1 MIIMK
6 SNLMR
11 KIMLLCAGAIIMLVS
26 CEKDPDNGITAKNMK
41 GMFVV
46 CEGNFGSAEGDIT
59 WYNPEDGN
67 TVKSLYYS
75 ANGTELG
82 DIAQSFI
89 IADTLGLITV
99 NNSQKVTVVSMK
111 SFAMVK
117 NLNNF
122 SYPRGITRA
131 NEKTVYVANG
141 NGSADNYIYSIDLA
155 TLKKTDSLVVS
166 KGPESLLTVGD
177 KVYATISGGWNND
190 GNTVI
195 EIDPETFEITKTYT
209 VGSCPVD
216 LVADNNMNIWVYC
229 KGVPD
234 YSAYP
239 DISYTGMGL
248 CKIDRTTGNV
258 TTFEFTE
265 MVSPGI
271 YNVAASPDGKT
282 IYYLNDGVFAVAS
295 TATSL
300 PASALIDGSFYG
312 IDVDPKSGNLVG
324 LDAVNSKAVIFNTNG
339 IEQYSFETGNFPNS
353 VIFSIE

>member
-1 MIIMK
+1 MK

-82 DIAQSFI
+82 DVAQSFI

-99 NNSQKVTVVSMK
+99 NNSQKVTVVNMK
-111 SFAMVK
+111 DFVAVK

-122 SYPRGITRA
+122 SYPRSITRA

-141 NGSADNYIYSIDLA
+141 NGFADNYIYSIDLT
-155 TLKKTDSLVVS
+155 TLKKTDSLEVS
-166 KGPESLLTVGD
+166 TGPETLITAGD

-195 EIDPETFEITKTYT
+195 EINPETFEITKTYT

-216 LVADNNMNIWVYC
+216 LVADNNKNIWVYC

-324 LDAVNSKAVIFNTNG
+324 LDAVNSKAVVFNTNG

>member
-75 ANGTELG
+75 TNGTELG

-141 NGSADNYIYSIDLA
+141 NVSADNYIYSIDLT

-195 EIDPETFEITKTYT
+195 EINPETFEITKTYT

-216 LVADNNMNIWVYC
+216 LVADNNKNIRVYC

-324 LDAVNSKAVIFNTNG
+324 LDAVNSKAVVFNTNG

>member
-1 MIIMK
+1 
-6 SNLMR
+6 MR

-75 ANGTELG
+75 TNGTELG

-141 NGSADNYIYSIDLA
+141 NGSADNYIYSIDLT

-195 EIDPETFEITKTYT
+195 EINPETFEITKTYT

-216 LVADNNMNIWVYC
+216 LVADNNKNIWVYC

-324 LDAVNSKAVIFNTNG
+324 LDAVNSKAVVFNTNG

>member
-1 MIIMK
+1 MK

-75 ANGTELG
+75 TNGTELG

-141 NGSADNYIYSIDLA
+141 NGSADNYIYSIDLT

-195 EIDPETFEITKTYT
+195 EINPETFEITKTYT

-216 LVADNNMNIWVYC
+216 LVADNNKNIWVYC

-324 LDAVNSKAVIFNTNG
+324 LDAVNSKAVVFNTNG

>member
-75 ANGTELG
+75 TNGTELG

-141 NGSADNYIYSIDLA
+141 NGSADNYIYSIDLT

-195 EIDPETFEITKTYT
+195 EINPETFEITKTYT

-324 LDAVNSKAVIFNTNG
+324 LDAVNSKAVVFNTNG

>member
-117 NLNNF
+117 NLNL
-122 SYPRGITRA
+122 RGQWKR
-131 NEKTVYVANG
+131 V
-141 NGSADNYIYSIDLA
+141 
-155 TLKKTDSLVVS
+155 
-166 KGPESLLTVGD
+166 
-177 KVYATISGGWNND
+177 
-190 GNTVI
+190 
-195 EIDPETFEITKTYT
+195 
-209 VGSCPVD
+209 C
-216 LVADNNMNIWVYC
+216 
-229 KGVPD
+229 
-234 YSAYP
+234 
-239 DISYTGMGL
+239 
-248 CKIDRTTGNV
+248 
-258 TTFEFTE
+258 
-265 MVSPGI
+265 
-271 YNVAASPDGKT
+271 
-282 IYYLNDGVFAVAS
+282 
-295 TATSL
+295 
-300 PASALIDGSFYG
+300 
-312 IDVDPKSGNLVG
+312 
-324 LDAVNSKAVIFNTNG
+324 
-339 IEQYSFETGNFPNS
+339 
-353 VIFSIE
+353 

>member
-82 DIAQSFI
+82 DVAQSFI

-99 NNSQKVTVVSMK
+99 NNSQKVTVVNMK
-111 SFAMVK
+111 DFVAVK

-122 SYPRGITRA
+122 SYPRSITRA

-141 NGSADNYIYSIDLA
+141 NGFADNYIYSIDLT
-155 TLKKTDSLVVS
+155 TLKKTDSLEVS
-166 KGPESLLTVGD
+166 TGPETLITAGD

-195 EIDPETFEITKTYT
+195 EINPETFEITKTYT

-216 LVADNNMNIWVYC
+216 LVADNNKNIWVYC

-324 LDAVNSKAVIFNTNG
+324 LDAVNSKAVVFNTNG

>member
-82 DIAQSFI
+82 DRAQSFI

-141 NGSADNYIYSIDLA
+141 NGSADNYIYSIDLT

-195 EIDPETFEITKTYT
+195 EINPETFEITKTYT

-216 LVADNNMNIWVYC
+216 LVADNNKNIWVYC

-234 YSAYP
+234 YSTYP

-324 LDAVNSKAVIFNTNG
+324 LDAVNSKAVVFNTNG

>member
-26 CEKDPDNGITAKNMK
+26 CQKDPDNGITAKNMK

-75 ANGTELG
+75 TNGTELG

-141 NGSADNYIYSIDLA
+141 NGSADNYIYSIDLT

-195 EIDPETFEITKTYT
+195 EINPETFEITKTYT

-216 LVADNNMNIWVYC
+216 LVADNNKNIWVYC

-324 LDAVNSKAVIFNTNG
+324 LDAVNSKAVVFNTNG

>member
-1 MIIMK
+1 MIMMK

-82 DIAQSFI
+82 DVAQSFI

-141 NGSADNYIYSIDLA
+141 NGSADNYIYSIDLT

-195 EIDPETFEITKTYT
+195 EINPETFEITKTYT

-216 LVADNNMNIWVYC
+216 LVADNNKNIWVYC

-234 YSAYP
+234 YSTYP

-300 PASALIDGSFYG
+300 PASALINGSFYA

-324 LDAVNSKAVIFNTNG
+324 LDAVNSKAVVFNTNG
-339 IEQYSFETGNFPNS
+339 IEQYSFETGDFPSS
-353 VIFSIE
+353 VIFSY

>member
-1 MIIMK
+1 MITMK
-6 SNLMR
+6 TNLLQ
-11 KIMLLCAGAIIMLVS
+11 KVMLLCAGVVITLVS
-26 CEKDPDNGITAKNMK
+26 CQKDPDDDITAKNLK

-59 WYNPEDGN
+59 WYNPDDGQ

-75 ANGTELG
+75 ANSTELG
-82 DIAQSFI
+82 DVAQSFI
-89 IADTLGLITV
+89 IADTLGFIAV
-99 NNSQKVTVVSMK
+99 NNSQKVTVINMK
-111 SFAMVK
+111 DFVRVK
-117 NLNNF
+117 NLSNF

-141 NGSADNYIYSIDLA
+141 SGIADNYIYSIDLA
-155 TLKKTDSLVVS
+155 TLKKNDSLVVTT
-166 KGPESLLTVGD
+166 GPESLITAGN

-195 EIDPETFEITKTYT
+195 EIDPATFKITKTYT

-229 KGVPD
+229 KGIA
-234 YSAYP
+234 SYP
-239 DISYTGMGL
+239 DITYTGMGL
-248 CKIDRTTGNV
+248 CKIDRTTGKV
-258 TTFEFTE
+258 TTFPFTE

-282 IYYLNDGVFAVAS
+282 IYYLNNGLYAVES

-300 PASALIDGSFYG
+300 PASALINGSFYG
-312 IDVDPKSGNLVG
+312 LDVDPKSGNLVG
-324 LDAVNSKAVIFNTNG
+324 LDAVNSKAVVFNTNG
-339 IEQYSFETGNFPNS
+339 IEQDSFETGDFPNS
-353 VIFSIE
+353 VIFSY

>member
-59 WYNPEDGN
+59 WYNHEDGN

-82 DIAQSFI
+82 DVAQSFI

-99 NNSQKVTVVSMK
+99 NNSQKVTVVNMK
-111 SFAMVK
+111 DFVAVK

-141 NGSADNYIYSIDLA
+141 NGSADNYIYSIDLT
-155 TLKKTDSLVVS
+155 TLKKTDSLEVS
-166 KGPESLLTVGD
+166 TGPETLITAGD

-195 EIDPETFEITKTYT
+195 EINPETFEITKTYT

-229 KGVPD
+229 KGIA
-234 YSAYP
+234 SYP
-239 DISYTGMGL
+239 DITYTGMGL
-248 CKIDRTTGNV
+248 CKIDRTTGKV
-258 TTFEFTE
+258 TTFPFTE

-282 IYYLNDGVFAVAS
+282 IYYLNNGLFAVESA
-295 TATSL
+295 ATSL
-300 PASALIDGSFYG
+300 PASALINGSFYG

-339 IEQYSFETGNFPNS
+339 IEQDSFETGDFPNS
-353 VIFSIE
+353 VVFSY

>member
-99 NNSQKVTVVSMK
+99 NNSQKVTVVNMK
-111 SFAMVK
+111 DFVAVK

-141 NGSADNYIYSIDLA
+141 NGFADNYIYSIDLT
-155 TLKKTDSLVVS
+155 TLKKTDSLEVS
-166 KGPESLLTVGD
+166 TGPESLLTVGD

-195 EIDPETFEITKTYT
+195 EINPETFEITKTYT

-216 LVADNNMNIWVYC
+216 LVADNNKNIWVYC

-324 LDAVNSKAVIFNTNG
+324 LDAVNSKAVVFNTNG

>member
-1 MIIMK
+1 
-6 SNLMR
+6 
-11 KIMLLCAGAIIMLVS
+11 MLVS

-75 ANGTELG
+75 TNGTELG

-141 NGSADNYIYSIDLA
+141 NGSADNYIYSIDLT

-195 EIDPETFEITKTYT
+195 EINPETFEITKTYT

-216 LVADNNMNIWVYC
+216 LVADNNKNIWVYC

-324 LDAVNSKAVIFNTNG
+324 LDAVNSKAVVFNTNG

>member
-6 SNLMR
+6 TNLLQ
-11 KIMLLCAGAIIMLVS
+11 KAMLLCAGAIIMLVS
-26 CEKDPDNGITAKNMK
+26 CQKDPDDDITAKNLK

-59 WYNPEDGN
+59 WYNPDDGK

-75 ANGTELG
+75 ANSTELG
-82 DIAQSFI
+82 DIAQSFV
-89 IADTLGLITV
+89 IADTLGFIAV
-99 NNSQKVTVVSMK
+99 NNSQKVTVINMK
-111 SFAMVK
+111 SFVAVK
-117 NLNNF
+117 TLNNF
-122 SYPRGITRA
+122 SYPRSITRA

-141 NGSADNYIYSIDLA
+141 NGFADNYIYSIDLA
-155 TLKKTDSLVVS
+155 TLKKTDSLVVTT
-166 KGPESLLTVGD
+166 GPESLITAGN

-229 KGVPD
+229 KGIPD

-258 TTFEFTE
+258 TTFPFTE

-271 YNVAASPDGKT
+271 YNVAVSPDGKT
-282 IYYLNDGVFAVAS
+282 IYYLNNGLYAVAS

-300 PASALIDGSFYG
+300 PASALINGSFYG

-339 IEQYSFETGNFPNS
+339 IEQDSFETGDFPNS
-353 VIFSIE
+353 VVFSY

>member
-1 MIIMK
+1 MIMMK

-11 KIMLLCAGAIIMLVS
+11 KTMLLCAGAIIMLVS

-75 ANGTELG
+75 TNGTELG

-141 NGSADNYIYSIDLA
+141 NGSADNYIYSIDLT

-195 EIDPETFEITKTYT
+195 EINPETFEITKTYT

-216 LVADNNMNIWVYC
+216 LVADNNKNIWVYC

-324 LDAVNSKAVIFNTNG
+324 LDAVNSKAVVFNTNG

>member
-75 ANGTELG
+75 TNGTELG

-141 NGSADNYIYSIDLA
+141 NGSADNYIYSIDLT

-195 EIDPETFEITKTYT
+195 EINPETFEITKTYT

-216 LVADNNMNIWVYC
+216 LVADNNKNIWVYC

-248 CKIDRTTGNV
+248 CKIDRTTGEV
-258 TTFEFTE
+258 TTFPFTE

-324 LDAVNSKAVIFNTNG
+324 LDAVNSKAVVFNTNG

>member
-1 MIIMK
+1 
-6 SNLMR
+6 
-11 KIMLLCAGAIIMLVS
+11 MLVS

-141 NGSADNYIYSIDLA
+141 NGSADNYIYSIDLT

-195 EIDPETFEITKTYT
+195 EINPETFEITKTYT

-216 LVADNNMNIWVYC
+216 LVADNNKNIWVYC

-234 YSAYP
+234 YSTYP

-324 LDAVNSKAVIFNTNG
+324 LDAVNSKAVVFNTNG

>member
-75 ANGTELG
+75 TNGTELG

-141 NGSADNYIYSIDLA
+141 NGSADNYIYSIDLT

-195 EIDPETFEITKTYT
+195 EINPETFEITKTYT

-216 LVADNNMNIWVYC
+216 LVADNNKNIWVYC
-229 KGVPD
+229 KGIAD

-239 DISYTGMGL
+239 DVTYTGMGL

-324 LDAVNSKAVIFNTNG
+324 LDAVNSKAVVFNTNG

>member
-1 MIIMK
+1 MK

-82 DIAQSFI
+82 DVAQSFI

-141 NGSADNYIYSIDLA
+141 NGSADNYIYSIDLT

-195 EIDPETFEITKTYT
+195 EINPETFEITKTYT

-216 LVADNNMNIWVYC
+216 LVADNNKNIWVYC

-324 LDAVNSKAVIFNTNG
+324 LDAVNSKAVVFNTNG

>member
-75 ANGTELG
+75 TNGTELG

-141 NGSADNYIYSIDLA
+141 NGSADNYIYSIDLT

-195 EIDPETFEITKTYT
+195 EINPETFEITKTYT

-216 LVADNNMNIWVYC
+216 LVADNNKNIWVYC

-234 YSAYP
+234 YSTYP

-324 LDAVNSKAVIFNTNG
+324 LDAVNSKAVVFNTNG

>member
-141 NGSADNYIYSIDLA
+141 NGSADNYIYSIDLT

-195 EIDPETFEITKTYT
+195 EINPATFEITKTYT

-216 LVADNNMNIWVYC
+216 LVADNNKNIWVYC

-234 YSAYP
+234 YSTYP

-324 LDAVNSKAVIFNTNG
+324 LDAVNSKAVVFNTNG

>member
-1 MIIMK
+1 MIMMK

-11 KIMLLCAGAIIMLVS
+11 KTMLLCAGAIIMLVS

-59 WYNPEDGN
+59 WYNPDDGK

-75 ANGTELG
+75 ANSTELG
-82 DIAQSFI
+82 DVAQSFI

-99 NNSQKVTVVSMK
+99 NNSQKVTVVNMK
-111 SFAMVK
+111 DFVAVK

-122 SYPRGITRA
+122 SYPRSITRA

-141 NGSADNYIYSIDLA
+141 NGIAKNSIYSIDLT

-166 KGPESLLTVGD
+166 TGPEKLLTVDD
-177 KVYATISGGWNND
+177 KVYATISGGYNND

-195 EIDPETFEITKTYT
+195 EINPETFKITKTYT

-216 LVADNNMNIWVYC
+216 LVADNNKNIWVYC

-248 CKIDRTTGNV
+248 CKIDRTTGEV
-258 TTFEFTE
+258 TTFPFTE

-282 IYYLNDGVFAVAS
+282 IYYLNDGLFAVAS

-300 PASALIDGSFYG
+300 PASALINGSFYA

-339 IEQYSFETGNFPNS
+339 IEQYSFETGDFPSS
-353 VIFSIE
+353 VIFSY

>member
-1 MIIMK
+1 MK

-26 CEKDPDNGITAKNMK
+26 CEKDPGNGITAKNMK

-75 ANGTELG
+75 TNGTELG

-141 NGSADNYIYSIDLA
+141 NGSADNYIYSIDLT

-195 EIDPETFEITKTYT
+195 EINPETFEITKTYT

-216 LVADNNMNIWVYC
+216 LVADNNKNIWVYC

-324 LDAVNSKAVIFNTNG
+324 LDAVNSKAVVFNTNG

>member
-75 ANGTELG
+75 TNGTELG

-141 NGSADNYIYSIDLA
+141 NGSADNYIYSIDLT

-195 EIDPETFEITKTYT
+195 EINPETFEITKTYT

-216 LVADNNMNIWVYC
+216 LVADNNKNIWVYC

-324 LDAVNSKAVIFNTNG
+324 LDAVNSKAVVFNTNG